1 MVNRPTDIEQR
12 ERPSDNS
19 NSPSIECSEKEHDST
34 DASAT
39 AARVLRSHIHET
51 STMRTTSSD
60 SLRDDSTCSNATGIS
75 SRESLIKAV
84 YGLEREAR
92 LELLN
97 DDAFAGLLQ
106 KTLESIITP
115 LLTCLLGEKMPDLE
129 QRIREAQTAEI
140 DDKFNQVQNTQV
152 YLNTVLN
159 QHRLEL
165 QSFGEQLVQQVDSI
179 RQAVDLSRTA
189 ASEVYLGG
197 FMPSKT
203 ISQPGQSFENM
214 AAGFNG
220 C

>member
-1 MVNRPTDIEQR
+1 M
-12 ERPSDNS
+12 S
-19 NSPSIECSEKEHDST
+19 K
-34 DASAT
+34 
-39 AARVLRSHIHET
+39 
-51 STMRTTSSD
+51 
-60 SLRDDSTCSNATGIS
+60 
-75 SRESLIKAV
+75 
-84 YGLEREAR
+84 
-92 LELLN
+92 
-97 DDAFAGLLQ
+97 
-106 KTLESIITP
+106 
-115 LLTCLLGEKMPDLE
+115 
-129 QRIREAQTAEI
+129 RIREAQTAEI

-197 FMPSKT
+197 FTPSKT